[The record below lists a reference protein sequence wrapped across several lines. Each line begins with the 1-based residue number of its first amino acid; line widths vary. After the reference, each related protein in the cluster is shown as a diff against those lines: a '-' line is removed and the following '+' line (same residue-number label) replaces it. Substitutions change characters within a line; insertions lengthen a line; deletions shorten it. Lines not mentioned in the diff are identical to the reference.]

1 MGNQIVFNAE
11 TAETALNNTGLIGLS
26 NNSEVKTMSSLEIA
40 ELTGKQHK
48 HVLTDIRNMLN
59 SLNIESA
66 VFAADYKDSKGR
78 TYQCYHLPKNE
89 TLCLVS
95 GYSTQMRMA
104 IIKRWQELEEA
115 NKNNGIF
122 LPNFSDPVEAAI
134 AWANEKRLSQMLEQK
149 IEEQKPKVEYV
160 EKYVERNNTK
170 NITAT
175 AKEIGISGRKLGEWL
190 RKKDYA
196 FKRTDKLV
204 WKQQFIDEGYG
215 VMKQIVKNEFDTSQA
230 LLTASG
236 DLFVKTEYAK
246 YAKDGSE
253 NVTNK
258 APLQLKKK
266 Q

>member
-26 NNSEVKTMSSLEIA
+26 NTSDVKTMSSLEIA

-59 SLNIESA
+59 SLNIDSA
-66 VFAADYKDSKGR
+66 GFTAQYKDSIGR
-78 TYQCYHLPKNE
+78 SLVMFNLPKRE
-89 TLCLVS
+89 TLILVS
-95 GYSTQMRMA
+95 GYSVAMRA
-104 IIKRWQELEEA
+104 RIIDRWQELEEA
-115 NKNNGIF
+115 NNNKGIF
-122 LPNFSDPVEAAI
+122 MPNFSDPVEAAI

-215 VMKQIVKNEFDTSQA
+215 VMKQTVKNEFDTSQA
-230 LLTASG
+230 LFTAAG
-236 DLFVKTEYAK
+236 DLFIKTK
-246 YAKDGSE
+246 YAEDGSE

-258 APLQLKKK
+258 APLQLKNK